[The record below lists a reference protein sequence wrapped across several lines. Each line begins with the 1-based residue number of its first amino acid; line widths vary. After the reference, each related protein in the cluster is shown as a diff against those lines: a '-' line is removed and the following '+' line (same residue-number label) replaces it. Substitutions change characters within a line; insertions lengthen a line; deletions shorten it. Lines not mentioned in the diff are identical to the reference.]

1 MEETEID
8 AQIRQHRPGHER
20 SGRENDLVIGGKHR
34 RQKDRQQAGQ
44 SQHRTVEQLAVSGFD
59 FVVDRLPQIDARKAF
74 RRQFG
79 DVGNGLSRLKRDA
92 EHIGLI
98 ALDALW
104 HEAN

>member
-8 AQIRQHRPGHER
+8 AQIRQHRPGDER

-34 RQKDRQQAGQ
+34 RQKDREQAGQ
-44 SQHRTVEQLAVSGFD
+44 AQHRAIKQLAIAGFD
-59 FVVDRLPQIDARKAF
+59 FVVNRLPQIDARKAF

-98 ALDALW
+98 ALDALG
-104 HEAN
+104 HEAH